1 LTSKEP
7 KKIEDI
13 PPSHRLTSQL
23 TPLLSWFQNAKWLPW
38 TVLAVSLAMTF
49 ELWQI
54 EQRDALDELENNFD
68 FQVREDVL
76 VIKQRMRAYEQVLRG
91 AEALFVSST
100 QVENEQFLH
109 YVATLR
115 LQENYPGILGMSF
128 AQLTTPT
135 SPAVQAQAFAPRK
148 QEDALGDTL
157 VATTPDK
164 SYIPITYRELFLNNN
179 TRSFSFDSD
188 SEPFRR
194 AAMEH
199 ARDEGVVA
207 ISGKVR
213 LLAKDNRTHSGFV
226 MYLPIY
232 KNGSRHQ
239 TVAQRR
245 DSLIGWVTAPFLMDD
260 LMTTKAGGPKERD
273 IEIYDGEKVS
283 GQTLLFDTD
292 AEALSGNAWNA
303 GGFKTI
309 QQIRV
314 ADRTWTIAIRSLP
327 PFEARLNKKTTQV
340 VGSTGLGISLLLTLL
355 TWVLIGSRSRALEAA
370 RRMNRE
376 LIEQEMRY
384 RQMFENNAASAV
396 LVDPASGSIID
407 ANPAAEAFWGYSLP
421 QLRGMNISEINTAS
435 PAALHAT
442 MQQVKHGLVTSIEQQ
457 HRLRNGEIRDV
468 EIYSGPVTYQGK
480 TFLYSLLH
488 DITSRK
494 RAEHAMRSSEER
506 YRLIADNTGDVI
518 WMMDVASFT
527 FTYISPSI
535 ERQRG
540 FTPEEV
546 IALYKKALLSPPT
559 EPLAKS
565 LYWFRGQLQE
575 RIQRYMAGDESQRR
589 EVLEIKQP
597 HKNGTLVPLE
607 VVSTLLCNDQGVPI
621 TVVGVSRDISARRQA
636 QEEQSRFMSMV
647 SHEFRTPLATI
658 DGAIQRLEATAGD
671 IDAATRKRYR
681 NIQKA
686 VDRLTALLDDYL
698 TQERM
703 DTLGQG
709 LQLHFFPPQALLLD
723 SQAAAQAVS
732 TDHLI
737 TVELSGLPDKIRCDS
752 DRLRLTLHVLVD
764 NAVKYTPPGAHIRI
778 CGNTPEK
785 GGIEFVVADN
795 GPGIP
800 EDEMPQIFTKFFRG
814 RHSARE
820 TGSGL
825 GLYLARSVVELHGG
839 TLTVCNGSAG
849 GAEFRI
855 WLPSNPAASRA

>member
-1 LTSKEP
+1 LTSNEP
-7 KKIEDI
+7 KNIQNI
-13 PPSHRLTSQL
+13 PSSHRLTSQL
-23 TPLLSWFQNAKWLPW
+23 TPLLSWFQNANWLPW
-38 TVLAVSLAMTF
+38 AVLAVSLAMTF
-49 ELWQI
+49 QLWQI
-54 EQRDALDELENNFD
+54 EQRNAIDELQKNFD

-76 VIKQRMRAYEQVLRG
+76 VIKQRMRAYEQLLRG

-115 LQENYPGILGMSF
+115 LQEQYPGILGMSF
-128 AQLTTPT
+128 AQLTTP
-135 SPAVQAQAFAPRK
+135 AAQAQAFEPRQQAAP
-148 QEDALGDTL
+148 L
-157 VATTPDK
+157 VATPIVITGGK
-164 SYIPITYRELFLNNN
+164 SHTPITYRELFLSNN
-179 TRSFSFDSD
+179 TRSFSFDSY

-194 AAMEH
+194 AAMEQ
-199 ARDEGVVA
+199 ARDEGDIA

-213 LLAKDNRTHSGFV
+213 LLTKDSQTHSGFV

-232 KNGSRHQ
+232 KNGSHHQ

-245 DSLIGWVTAPFLMDD
+245 ASLIGWVTAPFLMDD
-260 LMTTKAGGPKERD
+260 LMTSKTGGPKERD
-273 IEIYDGEKVS
+273 IEIYDGDKVS
-283 GQTLLFDTD
+283 DQTLLFDTD
-292 AEALSGNAWNA
+292 AEALGGNAWNA
-303 GGFKTI
+303 DGFKAIQRITI
-309 QQIRV
+309 
-314 ADRTWTIAIRSLP
+314 AAHTWTIAIRSLP

-340 VGSTGLGISLLLTLL
+340 VGSSGIGFSLLLTLL
-355 TWVLIGSRSRALEAA
+355 TWLLIGSRSRALEAA

-384 RQMFENNAASAV
+384 RQMFENNAAAAV
-396 LVDPASGSIID
+396 LVDPASGRIID
-407 ANPAAEAFWGYSLP
+407 ANPAAEVFWGYSLS
-421 QLRGMNISEINTAS
+421 QLRGMNITEINTGS

-442 MQQVKHGLVTSIEQQ
+442 MQQVKNGLATCVEHQ
-457 HRLRNGEIRDV
+457 HRLKNGEIRDV

-480 TFLYSLLH
+480 TLLYSLLH

-494 RAEHAMRSSEER
+494 RAEHAMRSNEER

-518 WMMDVASFT
+518 WMMDVSSFI

-540 FTPEEV
+540 FTPEE
-546 IALYKKALLSPPT
+546 ITALYKKALSSPT
-559 EPLAKS
+559 SDPLAKS

-575 RIQRYMAGDESQRR
+575 RIQRFMAGDESQRR
-589 EVLEIKQP
+589 EVLEINQP

-607 VVSTLLCNDQGVPI
+607 VVSTLLCNDEGMPV
-621 TVVGVSRDISARRQA
+621 TMVGVSRDISARRQA
-636 QEEQSRFMSMV
+636 QEEQNRFMAMV

-671 IDAATRKRYR
+671 IDAATRKRYL
-681 NIQKA
+681 NIQKS

-764 NAVKYTPPGAHIRI
+764 NAVKYTPPGSHIRL
-778 CGNTPEK
+778 CGSTPEK
-785 GGIEFVVADN
+785 GGIEFVVIDN

-800 EDEMPQIFTKFFRG
+800 EDEIPQIFTRFFRG
-814 RHSARE
+814 RHSTRE

-839 TLTVCNGSAG
+839 TLTVRNGSKG

-855 WLPSNPAASRA
+855 WLPSNPTTVRV